1 MPDIHHYQR
10 IELLKEL
17 HLAQEEITE
26 AAQRLERIEWYL
38 KQDIYDLQGEIS
50 GASSMIGFTEFEVSQ
65 IVPKLIMELNN
76 IKSYSLPD
84 RILFLVKKLDRP
96 LNARQISSLL
106 KFLMTKLGVRPPQDL
121 YGWTQTALSRMK
133 RHKRIALYRPKGLR
147 QGYYL
152 HPSWIEVDGIPFQ
165 KYLDRMKL
173 V

>member
-1 MPDIHHYQR
+1 MPNIHHYQR
-10 IELLKEL
+10 MELLKEL
-17 HLAQEEITE
+17 HLAQEELVETS
-26 AAQRLERIEWYL
+26 QRLQRMELYL
-38 KQDIYDLQGEIS
+38 KENIYDLQEQTS
-50 GASSMIGFTEFEVSQ
+50 VASSMIGFTEFEVSQ

-96 LNARQISSLL
+96 LNAKQISSLL

-152 HPSWIEVDGIPFQ
+152 HPSWFEVDGIPFQ